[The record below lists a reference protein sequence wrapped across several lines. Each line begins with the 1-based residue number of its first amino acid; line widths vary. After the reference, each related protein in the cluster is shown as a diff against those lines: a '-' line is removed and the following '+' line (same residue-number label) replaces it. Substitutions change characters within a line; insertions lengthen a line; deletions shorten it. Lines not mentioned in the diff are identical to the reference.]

1 MPNAPGGGLAVGPSE
16 LLRARE
22 ARAIRQAA
30 AVAWFAKP
38 LVSITIVM
46 PGPVK
51 DGRIPRRSMAIALQE
66 LDALV
71 SSSRWSLLWRE
82 VQRLKTGPEAIYVL
96 DVDANVL
103 KSRTTELEERH
114 PIGRLWDLDVI
125 TAEGVGLSRKQLM
138 MPARRC
144 LVCGRPA
151 HECGRSQRHPL
162 RELQKAIWDMVNE
175 HDQCSAA

>member
-1 MPNAPGGGLAVGPSE
+1 MPNAPGGGLPVGPSE

-30 AVAWFAKP
+30 AVARFAKP
-38 LVSITIVM
+38 LVSLTIVM
-46 PGPVK
+46 PGAVK
-51 DGRIPRRSMAIALQE
+51 DGWVSRRAMEIALQE
-66 LDALV
+66 LDAVV
-71 SSSRWSLLWRE
+71 SSAKWRLLYLELHW
-82 VQRLKTGPEAIYVL
+82 QPTGPEAIYVL

-125 TAEGVGLSRKQLM
+125 TAGGAGLSRKQLM

-151 HECGRSQRHPL
+151 HECGRSRRHPL
-162 RELQKAIWDMVNE
+162 RELQKAISDMVNE
-175 HDQCSAA
+175 HDQRSAP